1 MAAAAAVRKARAKIP
16 TQEQRQFFDA
26 IRAKDIS
33 ASELVRQAMIQIDEL
48 DPAIQAFNSTD
59 SARALLSALNLA
71 LLAAVLLL
79 GFAAPLL
86 LRVRGGSV
94 ATAAMLALAGGFLL
108 RTLIVFSPQGIG
120 Q

>member
-1 MAAAAAVRKARAKIP
+1 MTHSITSHLTGR
-16 TQEQRQFFDA
+16 
-26 IRAKDIS
+26 
-33 ASELVRQAMIQIDEL
+33 
-48 DPAIQAFNSTD
+48 
-59 SARALLSALNLA
+59 